1 MSRLS
6 EFSSIFYIIK
16 EIYDNEKVTLTR
28 KNSKKSKKKI
38 KMKQTLFHYY
48 MLNFILF
55 YKGFPICNLTP
66 KRI

>member
-16 EIYDNEKVTLTR
+16 ENEKVTLTR
-28 KNSKKSKKKI
+28 KNSKKSK

-55 YKGFPICNLTP
+55 IKVFQFVT
-66 KRI
+66 